1 MIQQNGG
8 SGIQFMETD
17 MLTCG
22 NYMCEPWL
30 GVIVF
35 ADNHIASW

>member
-17 MLTCG
+17 MTCG
-22 NYMCEPWL
+22 NYICEPWL
-30 GVIVF
+30 AVIVF
-35 ADNHIASW
+35 ADNL